1 MTRPRISICGDSY
14 SAVNAPTTCYATV
27 TESYSWIHD
36 IQKDYSVECLAES
49 GRSNFD
55 ILKQVK
61 RARGDIIISN
71 VTSLNRVA
79 FAVSKRSVEISKA
92 DLQLHNL
99 KISRLIS
106 RLSDVCWTPFVG
118 YEEVPEILYL
128 PFEREN
134 ELYNDH
140 LKDRLTKHHL
150 TQRGNELLRDE
161 MLKQL
166 ERILHDYNSR
176 TVS

>member
-1 MTRPRISICGDSY
+1 MTRPRITFCGDSY
-14 SAVNAPTTCYATV
+14 SAVNAPVTCYYDTE
-27 TESYSWIHD
+27 ESYSWIHD

-61 RARGDIIISN
+61 SAKGTIIISN

-79 FAVSKRSVEISKA
+79 FAVSKRPLEISKSE
-92 DLQLHNL
+92 LRTYNL
-99 KISRLIS
+99 KYARLIS
-106 RLSDVCWTPFVG
+106 RLSDICWTPFVG

-166 ERILHDYNSR
+166 ERIMHE
-176 TVS
+176 